1 MSTYE
6 AAYKSLLQGVSQQL
20 PEEEKMQ
27 ELCLVVFQEVGNV
40 YLLMVVHTSL
50 M

>member
-20 PEEEKMQ
+20 PEERLPGQ
-27 ELCLVVFQEVGNV
+27 LTAQVN
-40 YLLMVVHTSL
+40 MVSDPVTNLHLSL
-50 M
+50 IHI